1 MITTNAFDYINVLD
15 KAADASWLRETAIMN
30 NLANTD
36 TPGYKR
42 QEVDFESVLQRELG
56 HSKYTTLDK
65 KIRSLNADLSGLNV
79 STYTDSSNYSYRLD
93 RNNVDPDTENVEL
106 AKEWAV
112 CRPNEENGWV
122 HEYELECD
130 DLKILDFRR
139 LISVLRE

>member
-56 HSKYTTLDK
+56 HSKYTALDK

-79 STYTDSSNYSYRLD
+79 CGTGIGDDPLSGTYEQHHL
-93 RNNVDPDTENVEL
+93 
-106 AKEWAV
+106 
-112 CRPNEENGWV
+112 
-122 HEYELECD
+122 
-130 DLKILDFRR
+130 
-139 LISVLRE
+139 

>member
-30 NLANTD
+30 NLANTN

-79 STYTDSSNYSYRLD
+79 STYTDSSFLPSGPEQRGSGYRECGTGIGD
-93 RNNVDPDTENVEL
+93 DPLSGT
-106 AKEWAV
+106 
-112 CRPNEENGWV
+112 
-122 HEYELECD
+122 YEQHHL
-130 DLKILDFRR
+130 
-139 LISVLRE
+139 

>member
-30 NLANTD
+30 NLANTN

-65 KIRSLNADLSGLNV
+65 KIRSLCGSFRSECIYLYRLIKLFLPSGPEQRGSGYRECGTGIGDNPLSG
-79 STYTDSSNYSYRLD
+79 TYEQHYL
-93 RNNVDPDTENVEL
+93 
-106 AKEWAV
+106 
-112 CRPNEENGWV
+112 
-122 HEYELECD
+122 
-130 DLKILDFRR
+130 
-139 LISVLRE
+139 

>member
-56 HSKYTTLDK
+56 
-65 KIRSLNADLSGLNV
+65 
-79 STYTDSSNYSYRLD
+79 
-93 RNNVDPDTENVEL
+93 P
-106 AKEWAV
+106 
-112 CRPNEENGWV
+112 PNTQRWTR
-122 HEYELECD
+122 
-130 DLKILDFRR
+130 K
-139 LISVLRE
+139 SVP

>member
-30 NLANTD
+30 NLANTN

-79 STYTDSSNYSYRLD
+79 STYTDSSNYSYRL
-93 RNNVDPDTENVEL
+93 
-106 AKEWAV
+106 
-112 CRPNEENGWV
+112 V
-122 HEYELECD
+122 HCTDNSYNFQIFCFCFCNLRSLEP
-130 DLKILDFRR
+130 L
-139 LISVLRE
+139 

>member
-79 STYTDSSNYSYRLD
+79 STYTDSSETIRYQALTNSITSDFTRMQ
-93 RNNVDPDTENVEL
+93 
-106 AKEWAV
+106 AV
-112 CRPNEENGWV
+112 
-122 HEYELECD
+122 
-130 DLKILDFRR
+130 LK
-139 LISVLRE
+139 

>member
-65 KIRSLNADLSGLNV
+65 KILSGLNV

-106 AKEWAV
+106 ASETIRYQALTNSITSDFTRMQAV
-112 CRPNEENGWV
+112 
-122 HEYELECD
+122 
-130 DLKILDFRR
+130 LK
-139 LISVLRE
+139 

>member
-65 KIRSLNADLSGLNV
+65 KIRSLNA
-79 STYTDSSNYSYRLD
+79 
-93 RNNVDPDTENVEL
+93 EL
-106 AKEWAV
+106 ASETIRYHALTNSITSDFTRMQAV
-112 CRPNEENGWV
+112 
-122 HEYELECD
+122 
-130 DLKILDFRR
+130 LK
-139 LISVLRE
+139 

>member
-65 KIRSLNADLSGLNV
+65 KIRSECIYPYRLIKLFLPSGPEQRGSGYRECGTGIGDDPLSG
-79 STYTDSSNYSYRLD
+79 TYEQHHL
-93 RNNVDPDTENVEL
+93 
-106 AKEWAV
+106 
-112 CRPNEENGWV
+112 
-122 HEYELECD
+122 
-130 DLKILDFRR
+130 
-139 LISVLRE
+139 

>member
-79 STYTDSSNYSYRLD
+79 STHTDSSNYSYRL
-93 RNNVDPDTENVEL
+93 EL
-106 AKEWAV
+106 ASETIRYQALTNSITSDFTRMQAV
-112 CRPNEENGWV
+112 
-122 HEYELECD
+122 
-130 DLKILDFRR
+130 LK
-139 LISVLRE
+139 

>member
-79 STYTDSSNYSYRLD
+79 STHTDSSNYSYRLD

-106 AKEWAV
+106 ASETI
-112 CRPNEENGWV
+112 RYENAGSFKV
-122 HEYELECD
+122 
-130 DLKILDFRR
+130 K
-139 LISVLRE
+139 